1 MLDKILAWLRKYNV
15 EITWFLM
22 GFLFLAGINSFAKG
36 DTVAGL
42 IQWGLVIVNFF
53 LGQRR

>member
-15 EITWFLM
+15 EITM
-22 GFLFLAGINSFAKG
+22 GFLFLAGIDSFKNG

-42 IQWGLVIVNFF
+42 IQWGLVVVNY
-53 LGQRR
+53 LLRPRR